1 MGGTAGLWSGSAG
14 FTRAQSDGFRQ
25 HSASDTR
32 QLTLGLNRIIGDR
45 FLAQARYVHRRA
57 PGREPRRADRGRVPA
72 RARQCGGQQHPS
84 RRRQGGPPAPTRRD
98 PDRGA
103 GRRLRPRGHRL
114 RPRAGS
120 GQSAGH
126 RPARGQRDRR
136 SGPTSAIDRVAGGA
150 RVAWR
155 QRLGGRNTRLALGVD
170 AQTMRDDRINRR
182 SNGGP
187 ERYGGRGSARTGHGV
202 RSVREPSVEPMSR
215 LLLTGTIRYDR
226 VRFTVADRF
235 LSDGSDDS
243 GERSMGAVSASGGV
257 SWALPAGA
265 WYLNVGSAF
274 ETPTTTELVALPT
287 GRVGLNANLG
297 PQRTASVET
306 GVRLRG
312 THGGLT
318 AAMYRSAVHDALI
331 QAREQDGRAV
341 FENAGR
347 LRIQGVELGL
357 DWRPARILTVGL
369 TYTHTDATYRD
380 YRIRSG
386 ATVDTLDGNEVP
398 GIPRHLFRG
407 FATGTFGPV
416 VLEWEQQLVA
426 AFFADDRNAIEIP
439 GQGAGVTDVRIR
451 LALPGGERLAMTP
464 FAGVSNL
471 FDRGYVAAAT
481 VNGFGGRTF
490 EPAPGRWFHLGL
502 DARFRL

>member
-1 MGGTAGLWSGSAG
+1 NPLATAP
-14 FTRAQSDGFRQ
+14 
-25 HSASDTR
+25 
-32 QLTLGLNRIIGDR
+32 
-45 FLAQARYVHRRA
+45 
-57 PGREPRRADRGRVPA
+57 PGPA
-72 RARQCGGQQHPS
+72 
-84 RRRQGGPPAPTRRD
+84 
-98 PDRGA
+98 
-103 GRRLRPRGHRL
+103 
-114 RPRAGS
+114 
-120 GQSAGH
+120 
-126 RPARGQRDRR
+126 
-136 SGPTSAIDRVAGGA
+136 GPTVGTFSAIDRVAGGA
-150 RVAWR
+150 RFAWR
-155 QRLGGRNTRLALGVD
+155 RRLGGPNTRLALGLD

-182 SNGGP
+182 SNGGAP
-187 ERYGGRGSARTGHGV
+187 SDTIVAEQRERATEFGPFASLHL
-202 RSVREPSVEPMSR
+202 EPVSR

-235 LSDGSDDS
+235 LTDGSDDS

-297 PQRTASVET
+297 PQRTASIET
-306 GVRLRG
+306 GIRLRG
-312 THGGLT
+312 TRGGLT
-318 AAMYRSAVHDALI
+318 AAVYRSAVHDALI

-357 DWRPARILTVGL
+357 DWRPARGLTVGL
-369 TYTHTDATYRD
+369 TYTHTDATFRD

-386 ATVDTLDGNEVP
+386 ATVDTLDGNAVP
-398 GIPRHLFRG
+398 GVPRHLFRG
-407 FATGTFGPV
+407 VATGSIGPV

-471 FDRGYVAAAT
+471 FDRDYVAAAT

-490 EPAPGRWFHLGL
+490 EPAPGRWFHLGI